1 MTRRLPVIF
10 ILMTVV
16 IDAMGIGLIM
26 PVMPNLLLEIRAGS
40 LANAALW
47 GGGMSAAYAVM
58 QFLFSPIIGNLSD
71 RFGRRPVLLMSLA
84 VMAGDYLVM
93 AVAGTIWLLLA
104 GRIIG
109 GITAA
114 TQSTAAAYMA
124 DISPPEKRGAGFGLV
139 SAAFGLGFVLGP
151 LIGGMLGDLG
161 TRAPFYAAAMLAFS
175 NLIFGW
181 FILPE
186 TVTDAIRRPFSW
198 HRANP
203 LGAFR
208 SFARLPGQGRLLMVL
223 FLYQL
228 AFNAYPAIWS
238 YFTKARFGWDPRMIG
253 LSLAV
258 FGISMA
264 LVQGGLIRVALARWG
279 EVRTI
284 VAGFGFALVSFMVL
298 AFLTNGMMALALTPI
313 SALAGMAIPALQ
325 SLMSRQTPGD
335 AQGELQGIFTSVGA
349 LSLILSPLLMAY
361 VFAAFTAPD
370 AAIFLPGAP
379 FLVSALLAAAGLAL
393 FLSRKAGAASIQP

>member
-1 MTRRLPVIF
+1 MSSRLPVIF

-47 GGGMSAAYAVM
+47 GGGMSAAFAVM

-84 VMAGDYLVM
+84 VMTVDYLVM
-93 AVAGTIWLLLA
+93 AVAGSIWVLLA

-124 DISPPEKRGAGFGLV
+124 DISPPEKRGAGFGMV

-151 LIGGMLGDLG
+151 LIGGLLGDLG

-186 TVTDAIRRPFSW
+186 TVTDAIRRPFNW
-198 HRANP
+198 RRANP
-203 LGAFR
+203 LGVFR
-208 SFARLPGQGRLLMVL
+208 SFAALPGQGRLLMVL
-223 FLYQL
+223 FLYHL

-253 LSLAV
+253 VSLAV

-284 VAGFGFALVSFMVL
+284 VAGFGFALISFLVL
-298 AFLTNGMMALALTPI
+298 AFLTNGMVALALTPV
-313 SALAGMAIPALQ
+313 SALAAMAIPALQ
-325 SLMSRQTPGD
+325 SLMSRQTPDD

-349 LSLILSPLLMAY
+349 LSLVLSPLLMTN
-361 VFAAFTAPD
+361 VFATFTAPD
-370 AAIFLPGAP
+370 AVVFLPGAP
-379 FLVSALLAAAGLAL
+379 FLASALLAVAGLVL
-393 FLSRKAGAASIQP
+393 FLSRKTGVASIQP

>member
-1 MTRRLPVIF
+1 MTRRLPIIF

-47 GGGMSAAYAVM
+47 GGGMSAAFAVM

-93 AVAGTIWLLLA
+93 AVAGTIWLLLV

-114 TQSTAAAYMA
+114 TQSTAAACMA
-124 DISPPEKRGAGFGLV
+124 DISPPEKRGAGFGMV

-151 LIGGMLGDLG
+151 LIGGLLGDLG
-161 TRAPFYAAAMLAFS
+161 TRAPFYAAALLAFS

-186 TVTDAIRRPFSW
+186 TVTDTIRRPFSW

-208 SFARLPGQGRLLMVL
+208 SFAALPGQGRLLMVL

-253 LSLAV
+253 LSLAI

-264 LVQGGLIRVALARWG
+264 LVQGGLIRVVLARWG
-279 EVRTI
+279 EVLTI
-284 VAGFGFALVSFMVL
+284 VAGFGFALISFMVL
-298 AFLTNGMMALALTPI
+298 AFLANGMVALALTPI

-325 SLMSRQTPGD
+325 SLMSRQTPDD

-349 LSLILSPLLMAY
+349 LSLILSPLLMTN
-361 VFAAFTAPD
+361 VFAVFTEPD

-379 FLVSALLAAAGLAL
+379 FLVSALLATAGLTL
-393 FLSRKAGAASIQP
+393 FLSRKAGAASIQT